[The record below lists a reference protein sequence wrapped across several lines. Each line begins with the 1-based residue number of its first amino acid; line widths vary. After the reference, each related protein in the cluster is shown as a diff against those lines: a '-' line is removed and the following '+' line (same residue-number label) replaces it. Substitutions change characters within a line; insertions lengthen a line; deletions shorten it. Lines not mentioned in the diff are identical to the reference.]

1 VAPGLGAYRPVT
13 IDGYGNS
20 RSLAAMARAVLDSAP
35 ERMSL
40 AGHSMGGRVALEM
53 YRLAPERIER
63 LALLDTGV
71 HALTAREK
79 VKRLAL
85 LELGKTHGMAALVES
100 WLPPMVH
107 PDRRDDDAFMQPLK
121 DMCIGAGIHRFEEQM
136 TALLDRP
143 EVRSL
148 LPRIAC
154 PALVGTGS
162 DDAWAPVEQ
171 HREIA
176 DAIPGAELIIF
187 EHAGHMAPVEAPD
200 QVATAL
206 RQWLERPLRR

>member
-1 VAPGLGAYRPVT
+1 
-13 IDGYGNS
+13 
-20 RSLAAMARAVLDSAP
+20 
-35 ERMSL
+35 
-40 AGHSMGGRVALEM
+40 
-53 YRLAPERIER
+53 
-63 LALLDTGV
+63 
-71 HALTAREK
+71 
-79 VKRLAL
+79 
-85 LELGKTHGMAALVES
+85 
-100 WLPPMVH
+100 
-107 PDRRDDDAFMQPLK
+107 
-121 DMCIGAGIHRFEEQM
+121 MCIGAGIHQFEEQM

-143 EVRSL
+143 EARSL
-148 LPRIAC
+148 LPRITC

-176 DAIPGAELIIF
+176 EAIPGAELTIF